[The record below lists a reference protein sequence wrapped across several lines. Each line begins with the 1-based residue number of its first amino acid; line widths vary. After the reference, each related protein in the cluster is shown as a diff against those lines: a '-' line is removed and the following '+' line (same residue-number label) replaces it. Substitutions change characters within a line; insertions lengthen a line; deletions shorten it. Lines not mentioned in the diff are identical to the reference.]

1 MHEKHLTYTW
11 RSAND
16 TILSSFLLVL
26 CLICQWQYPKGW
38 NDLKFHQY
46 TISASIQI
54 NNAYVQQDMPDITV
68 DDKEFD
74 NFWVVLDYLL
84 YHSKI

>member
-1 MHEKHLTYTW
+1 MG
-11 RSAND
+11 AQV
-16 TILSSFLLVL
+16 LSLAR
-26 CLICQWQYPKGW
+26 
-38 NDLKFHQY
+38 DKFHQY
-46 TISASIQI
+46 SISASIQI